1 MRAMPNTSI
10 TTFRP
15 LTGVFEPSAI
25 QQLRD
30 GRFLVVEDEKAHP
43 FSLVTLGHDEVG
55 TVPLRPGLFEFDGE
69 FWKLDDLEALALHPS
84 GYIYATTSHSR
95 DGEGCEKKSREK
107 LVRFRIDGDDV
118 VEKGVVRGLKA
129 ALVAAHPV
137 LATAAAV
144 PDVKNQGGLNIE
156 AMEFAPDAGHLWLGF
171 RSPVPNGQAILAV
184 VENPSAMFDAGEPPR
199 IAPELINLKLD
210 GHGLRDMAWVAS
222 LGGYLLIAGPMAQEQ
237 VPFRLWFWSGQADT
251 RPRRVDV
258 PGLPGFAHA
267 EGVCPAIIEGR
278 EVIVIVS
285 DDGDRA
291 AGRCAGY
298 MLAEP
303 DQLSIEP

>member
-1 MRAMPNTSI
+1 MRTMLNTSI
-10 TTFRP
+10 ATFRP
-15 LTGVFEPSAI
+15 LTGVYEPSAI
-25 QQLRD
+25 HQLRD
-30 GRFLVVEDEKAHP
+30 GRFLVVEDEEAHP
-43 FSLVTLGHDEVG
+43 FSLVTLGHDEVSA
-55 TVPLRPGLFEFDGE
+55 VPLRPGLFEFDDE
-69 FWKLDDLEALALHPS
+69 FWKLDDLEALALHSS

-95 DGEGCEKKSREK
+95 DGEGREKKSREK
-107 LVRFRIDGDDV
+107 LVRFRVDGDDV
-118 VEKGVVRGLKA
+118 ADKQVMHGLKA
-129 ALVAAHPV
+129 ALIAAHPV

-144 PDVKNQGGLNIE
+144 LDVKNQGGLNIE
-156 AMEFAPDAGHLWLGF
+156 AMEFAPDTGHLWLGF
-171 RSPVPNGQAILAV
+171 RSPVPNGQAILAA

-199 IAPELINLKLD
+199 IASELINLKLD

-222 LGGYLLIAGPMAQEQ
+222 LGGYLLIAGPVAREQ
-237 VPFRLWFWSGQADT
+237 APFRLWFWNGQADT
-251 RPRRVDV
+251 RPRCVDV

-291 AGRCAGY
+291 AGRCAGFL
-298 MLAEP
+298 LAEP